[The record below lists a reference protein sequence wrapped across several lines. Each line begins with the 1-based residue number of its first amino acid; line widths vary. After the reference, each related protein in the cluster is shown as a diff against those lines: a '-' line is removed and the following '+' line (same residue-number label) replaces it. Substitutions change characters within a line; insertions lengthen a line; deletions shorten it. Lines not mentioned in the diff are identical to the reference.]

1 MAEAKRAVAEPPQP
15 RVKLR
20 MPAKSPEPSKITLKF
35 GGQKGSGSVAMSVDN
50 EALKRQQDLVR
61 AGANGHTGSIAT
73 WPRDSSLNSPNITG
87 TTRPPHDRSGST
99 EHAMNGLK
107 AEASHGQSPAL
118 NAIQMNGV
126 NEVRRSPSAAN
137 LNMPPPMNLSSRL
150 PSGSPHPQSLSN
162 GAVPTSQPPAT
173 PFNTRFRQPGKGRYW
188 NFAPLYF
195 G

>member
-1 MAEAKRAVAEPPQP
+1 
-15 RVKLR
+15 

-35 GGQKGSGSVAMSVDN
+35 GGQKGSGPVAMSVDN

-73 WPRDSSLNSPNITG
+73 WPRIYSLDSPNIIG
-87 TTRPPHDRSGST
+87 TTHPRHDRSGST

-118 NAIQMNGV
+118 SAIQMNGV

-150 PSGSPHPQSLSN
+150 PSGSPHPQSLVN
-162 GAVPTSQPPAT
+162 GAAPSSQPPAT
-173 PFNTRFRQPGKGRYW
+173 PFNARFRQPGKGKYW
-188 NFAPLYF
+188 NPTPIES

>member
-1 MAEAKRAVAEPPQP
+1 
-15 RVKLR
+15 

-73 WPRDSSLNSPNITG
+73 LPHKASLDSPNTIG
-87 TTRPPHDRSGST
+87 NTRPSHDRSGST

-126 NEVRRSPSAAN
+126 NEVRQSPSAAN
-137 LNMPPPMNLSSRL
+137 LNMPPPINLSSRL
-150 PSGSPHPQSLSN
+150 PSGSPHPQSLVN
-162 GAVPTSQPPAT
+162 GAGPTSHTPAT
-173 PFNTRFRQPGKGRYW
+173 PFNTRFRQSGKGRCW
-188 NFAPLYF
+188 EPTPIEF